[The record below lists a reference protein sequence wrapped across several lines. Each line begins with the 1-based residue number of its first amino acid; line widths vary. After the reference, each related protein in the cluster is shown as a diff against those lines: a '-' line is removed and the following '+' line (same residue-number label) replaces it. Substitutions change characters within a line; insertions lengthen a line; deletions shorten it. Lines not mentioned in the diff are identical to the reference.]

1 MIEVS
6 NLDFYYGKS
15 QILKSVSF
23 NIEGGEVISI
33 IGENG
38 CGKSTLLS
46 NVCRL
51 FKVEKNIIEI
61 DGLEI
66 NQYKNNDLAKVI
78 AILKQDNAVD
88 IKYSVYDIISM
99 GRFPYSKGKLTET
112 DKEKINEI
120 IKHFKLD
127 DLKDKII
134 TNLSGGQKQ
143 IVLIAMIFVQDSKYV
158 FLDEP
163 LNNLDVKNSVKTMNM
178 ITKFAREYN
187 KTIILIMHDL
197 NYTLN
202 YSTHILGLKKGS
214 LLFYDEVE
222 RVVEK
227 KLLDITYDVEF
238 DILRHNNKYL
248 CSLVN
253 YS

>member
-178 ITKFAREYN
+178 ITKFAREYD